1 MPTLYMNNVVT
12 GESRPLNV
20 EGETVAE
27 CYQKAMELSGDQVS
41 SQPIVIS
48 EHPFD
53 ARQATASDTPQSAAT
68 VLASAAELAALNL
81 PTPAIPKPTSP
92 TDLPPESSAT
102 LVVSVNPTSDLY
114 VLGGS
119 GAWYPVSSLPSAVT
133 PFPSPVYAQFS
144 TYWKQIGSAVIT
156 GPQTYTKSVAYTT
169 GMSTTDST
177 TLSAEFGIS
186 YGALSAKLS
195 ATIGHSVTTSQQ
207 TTVTDSY
214 QISVQAG
221 TTSVYVLWQLMG
233 EIIFL
238 GPDMTPIEWSFKTS
252 IGIGQIS
259 FTFPNSGRISQIN
272 TVYSDQ
278 TAF

>member
-20 EGETVAE
+20 EGETVAQ

-53 ARQATASDTPQSAAT
+53 ARQTTASDSPQSMAT
-68 VLASAAELAALNL
+68 VVSSAAGLASLNL
-81 PTPAIPKPTSP
+81 PTPSVPKPTSP
-92 TDLPPESSAT
+92 TDLPPETSDT
-102 LVVSVNPTSDLY
+102 LVVSKNPTTDLY

-119 GAWYPVSSLPSAVT
+119 GAWCPVSSLPPAVT

-144 TYWKQIGSAVIT
+144 TYWKQIGSAVLT
-156 GPQTYTKSVAYTT
+156 GPQTYTKSVSYTT

-207 TTVTDSY
+207 TTITDSY
-214 QISVQAG
+214 QISVPSG
-221 TTSVYVLWQLMG
+221 KTSVYVLWQLMG

-238 GPDMTPIEWSFKTS
+238 GPDMTPIQWSWKLDN
-252 IGIGQIS
+252 GIIKLS

-278 TAF
+278 TVF